1 MRLSEISFFSTR
13 LSMPVSRVLYLF
25 ALGLVCA
32 TADANAADAGRGS
45 AIYAKSCSVCHGD
58 RGDGNS
64 WAKGQMRPPPRD
76 FTSAQAKAELT
87 RERIIASITHG
98 RPGTA
103 MSAFGSQLGKQ
114 DIEAVAEH
122 ILTAF
127 VAKPRP
133 PAQTDTTRSA
143 DMSASMPNR
152 LSGDAVKGGRFYMGN
167 CATCHGARG
176 DGQGPRAYFINPK
189 PRNFLHPDALRQF
202 NRPALFH
209 AIASGKL
216 GSEMPAWKQVLSEQ
230 EIADVAEFVF
240 RQFIRPAVDK
250 SREGKK

>member
-1 MRLSEISFFSTR
+1 MRLPAIPFFSAR
-13 LSMPVSRVLYLF
+13 LAMPSSTALYLI

-32 TADANAADAGRGS
+32 TANASAAGRGS
-45 AIYAKSCSVCHGD
+45 TIYAKSCSVCHGD

-76 FTSAQAKAELT
+76 FTSAQTKKELT

-103 MSAFGSQLGKQ
+103 MSAFGSQLGRQ

-127 VAKPRP
+127 MAKPQP
-133 PAQTDTTRSA
+133 PAKTDTTSSA
-143 DMSASMPNR
+143 DMSAPMPNR

-189 PRNFLHPDALRQF
+189 PRNFLHLDALRQF
-202 NRPALFH
+202 NRPALFQ

-216 GSEMPAWKQVLSEQ
+216 GTEMPAWKQVLSEQ

-240 RQFIRPAVDK
+240 RQFIRPAVDA
-250 SREGKK
+250 SRVEKK